1 MKLLT
6 LSVRVVWFPIGLLV
20 LIAVVVPID
29 IVAGII
35 SCRCAIY
42 SVIIALLSVVSR
54 FILGRER
61 LLRTF

>member
-20 LIAVVVPID
+20 LIAVVVLID

-35 SCRCAIY
+35 FCRCAIY

-54 FILGRER
+54 FILGRE
-61 LLRTF
+61 